1 MSGVATR
8 VKRSLGVRTI
18 GAVYVWILLI
28 AFFSIMNA
36 TFYEYATFTQVLNQ
50 YAITGLVA
58 MGLLLPLAAGLYDLS
73 VGAVV
78 GLSSMTAAWV
88 LVNVTTNVF
97 VAVLAGVAMALL
109 VGVLNSVVL
118 LVLRVDSFIG
128 TLATSS
134 IVTAAVVALS
144 GDNTIAFEVFGDY
157 GTWLGIHNI
166 VGLTMPV
173 GLLLI
178 AILVMAYLLERTG
191 YGRRLY
197 AIGYEEEVARLSGI
211 RVDRLRAGSLLA
223 SSALAGVAGT
233 LAAAA
238 VGAGDPTVGPE
249 YLLPAFAA
257 VFLGAT
263 QFRHGRFNPWG
274 AAVAVMLLGTGNV
287 GLILIGAPT
296 WTPNIF
302 SGGLLILAVA
312 LTHGRRGGK
321 RALKKQLEEGSADAG
336 AAEPAKVG

>member
-1 MSGVATR
+1 MSSVAAR
-8 VKRSLGVRTI
+8 VKGSLGVRKI
-18 GAVYVWILLI
+18 GAIYVWIVLI
-28 AFFSIMNA
+28 AFFSLVNS

-73 VGAVV
+73 VGAVL

-97 VAVLAGVAMALL
+97 VAVLAGVAAALI

-144 GDNTIAFEVFGDY
+144 GDNVIAFEVFGDY

-166 VGLTMPV
+166 IGLTMPV

-178 AILVMAYLLERTG
+178 AILVIAYLLERTG

-211 RVDRLRAGSLLA
+211 RVDRMRAGSLLA
-223 SSALAGVAGT
+223 SSALAGLAGT

-263 QFRHGRFNPWG
+263 QFRNGRFNPWG
-274 AAVAVMLLGTGNV
+274 AAVAVLLLGTGNV

-302 SGGLLILAVA
+302 SGALLILAVA

-321 RALKKQLEEGSADAG
+321 RALKKQISEGSADAG

>member
-1 MSGVATR
+1 MSSVAAR
-8 VKRSLGVRTI
+8 VKGSLGVRKI
-18 GAVYVWILLI
+18 GAIYVWIVLI
-28 AFFSIMNA
+28 AFFSLVNS

-73 VGAVV
+73 VGAVL

-97 VAVLAGVAMALL
+97 VAVLAGVAAALI

-144 GDNTIAFEVFGDY
+144 GDNVIAFEVFGDY

-166 VGLTMPV
+166 IGLTMPV

-178 AILVMAYLLERTG
+178 AILVIAYLLERTG

-211 RVDRLRAGSLLA
+211 RVDRMRAGSLLA
-223 SSALAGVAGT
+223 SSALAGLAGT

-263 QFRHGRFNPWG
+263 QFRNGRFNPWG
-274 AAVAVMLLGTGNV
+274 AAVAVLLLGTGNV

-302 SGGLLILAVA
+302 SGALLILAVA
-312 LTHGRRGGK
+312 
-321 RALKKQLEEGSADAG
+321 
-336 AAEPAKVG
+336 

>member
-1 MSGVATR
+1 MSSVTTR

-18 GAVYVWILLI
+18 GAVYVWIALI
-28 AFFSIMNA
+28 VFFSLMNS
-36 TFYEYATFTQVLNQ
+36 TFREYATVTQVLNQ

-58 MGLLLPLAAGLYDLS
+58 IGLLLPLAAGLYDLS
-73 VGAVV
+73 VGAIV
-78 GLSSMTAAWV
+78 GLSGMTAAWV

-97 VAVLAGVAMALL
+97 VAVAAGIAASL
-109 VGVLNSVVL
+109 VVGLLNSVVL
-118 LVLRVDSFIG
+118 LVMKVDSFIG

-134 IVTAAVVALS
+134 IVTAIVIALS
-144 GDNTIAFEVFGDY
+144 GDNVISFDVFGDY
-157 GTWLGIHNI
+157 GTWLGISNI
-166 VGLTMPV
+166 LGLCVPF

-178 AILVMAYLLERTG
+178 AVLVLAYVMERTG

-197 AIGYEEEVARLSGI
+197 AIGYEQEVARLSGI
-211 RVDRLRAGSLLA
+211 RVDLLRAGSLLA
-223 SSALAGVAGT
+223 SSALAGLAGT

-238 VGAGDPTVGPE
+238 VGAGDPTVGPG

-274 AAVAVMLLGTGNV
+274 AAVAVMLLGTGDV

-302 SGGLLILAVA
+302 NGGLLILAVA
-312 LTHGRRGGK
+312 LTHGSSGGK
-321 RALKKQLEEGSADAG
+321 RALKKQLAESAADAG
-336 AAEPAKVG
+336 SAEPAKVG